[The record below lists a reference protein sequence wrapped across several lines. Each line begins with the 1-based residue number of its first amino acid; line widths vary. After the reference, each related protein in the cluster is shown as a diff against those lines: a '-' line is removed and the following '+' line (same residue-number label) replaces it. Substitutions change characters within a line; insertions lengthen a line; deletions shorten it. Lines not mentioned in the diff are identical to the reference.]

1 METQSLAPSL
11 SRAST
16 RRGPPDKR
24 GRQGL
29 PVSEFPVTDLD
40 TEIEK
45 DKRTRERDRQEGRNI
60 YMLGVNGKT
69 LATTQIFTGRG
80 MSKKT
85 KIQ

>member
-1 METQSLAPSL
+1 M
-11 SRAST
+11 
-16 RRGPPDKR
+16 
-24 GRQGL
+24 L
-29 PVSEFPVTDLD
+29 P
-40 TEIEK
+40 EIKE
-45 DKRTRERDRQEGRNI
+45 RERQEGRNI